1 MLLTDTIN
9 KTTSAIKMRRATI
22 ESKQLAEAYGRA
34 LAQLAQATES
44 IKGTLDCA
52 VALKESGIVDTP
64 LMDENTRSD
73 LLACIDDCGNGVNEI
88 TLSMETVCLLKSKG
102 DAVATQI
109 KIIWKDAAKKYSEG
123 TKGYLS
129 MIGGLSADP
138 KRSKELAENISKLV
152 AGDPTIGGIKS
163 LVSDVAEAKVIVE
176 AFSLNPEIERF
187 LKKVS
192 AQQATVVD
200 LTPNVLAWLKEKNLT
215 SKLRVRF

>member
-88 TLSMETVCLLKSKG
+88 TLSMETVRLLKSKG

>member
-1 MLLTDTIN
+1 MLLTDTIS

-34 LAQLAQATES
+34 LVQLSQATDG
-44 IKGTLDCA
+44 IKATLACA
-52 VALKESGIVDTP
+52 VAMKDNGIVDTP
-64 LMDENTRSD
+64 LMDETTRSD
-73 LLACIDDCGNGVNEI
+73 LLAIIDDCGNGVSEI
-88 TLSMETVCLLKSKG
+88 TLSLETVRLLKSKG
-102 DAVATQI
+102 DGITSQI
-109 KIIWKDAAKKYSEG
+109 KLIWKDAAKKYSDG
-123 TKGYLS
+123 TKGYLT

-138 KRSKELAENISKLV
+138 KRSKELADNIGKLV
-152 AGDPTIGGIKS
+152 AGDPTIAGINS
-163 LVSDVAEAKVIVE
+163 LVSNVAEAKEIVE
-176 AFSLNPEIERF
+176 AFSLNPEIELF

>member
-88 TLSMETVCLLKSKG
+88 TLSMETVRLLKSKG

-163 LVSDVAEAKVIVE
+163 LVSDVAEAKIIVE